1 MMSRLIP
8 RHVCPFCNR
17 SNFRTT
23 GGYRQ
28 HVQFGPCRRAWLA
41 SVANF
46 GAHELPHEL
55 RPAGDEHDTSIPM
68 ALPETPQKAGG
79 TMHEFL
85 DLDPREIDA
94 VADNIFAD
102 LAQEEGESDSE
113 CGASDDDEPKV
124 NKDESETSDTET
136 EPSDTEEE
144 DPMETEEEDILLGD
158 PHTGIRDQYKEYARA
173 KAGNTVGFTDEEA
186 ACIRLMD
193 VLRKRKAPLNAYKEV
208 MEWHLKE
215 KGDIKQH
222 ESVKDSETYI
232 SRKTMLKKLRDRYN
246 YKNKFPRK
254 KKVKLPVSKSILHL
268 TVHDAAAVIQGLLTD
283 PRLEDAEFLF
293 HDDKPLVPP
302 PRHPKTISDLHTGQ
316 AYKDTY
322 YHKTTKM
329 TPGSRKQ
336 LLPLVL
342 YIDGSAVSH
351 FHDLELIPVMVSLG
365 FWNRKTRMRE
375 EAWGILGYVEK
386 QHVSGGAGRKI
397 WADAHHMERQDGYS
411 SDDASSACESLEGVG
426 DDPRQ
431 DLHAQLDAILKGLNE
446 LIETGF
452 LWDIK
457 HKGVL
462 YRDVHLIPFVP
473 FIKCDTKEADD
484 LCGKY
489 QMRSGKVAQ
498 ICRACKVPTSESNDH
513 LHQCEHKKVADIKRL
528 VAKADTDG
536 LRQCSQSYLINAFH
550 KVKFSKGN
558 GRGIHGACPSD
569 MLHAILLGLF
579 KFIRDVWF
587 KFIGGKPKELMNA
600 LSAEYSIFEGNR
612 TRACP
617 Q

>member
-8 RHVCPFCNR
+8 RHICPFCNR
-17 SNFRTT
+17 SNFRST

-28 HVQFGPCRRAWLA
+28 HVQNGSCRRAWLA

-46 GAHELPHEL
+46 GAHELPPEL
-55 RPAGDEHDTSIPM
+55 RPGGDEHDTSIPM
-68 ALPETPQKAGG
+68 ALPETPEKADG
-79 TMHEFL
+79 TMHEFH

-102 LAQEEGESDSE
+102 FDQEEGESDSE

-193 VLRKRKAPLNAYKEV
+193 VLRKKKAPLNAYKEV

-293 HDDKPLVPP
+293 HDEKPLP
-302 PRHPKTISDLHTGQ
+302 
-316 AYKDTY
+316 
-322 YHKTTKM
+322 
-329 TPGSRKQ
+329 TPGTQKPSVTSTQAK
-336 LLPLVL
+336 P
-342 YIDGSAVSH
+342 
-351 FHDLELIPVMVSLG
+351 
-365 FWNRKTRMRE
+365 TR
-375 EAWGILGYVEK
+375 
-386 QHVSGGAGRKI
+386 
-397 WADAHHMERQDGYS
+397 
-411 SDDASSACESLEGVG
+411 
-426 DDPRQ
+426 
-431 DLHAQLDAILKGLNE
+431 
-446 LIETGF
+446 T
-452 LWDIK
+452 
-457 HKGVL
+457 
-462 YRDVHLIPFVP
+462 
-473 FIKCDTKEADD
+473 
-484 LCGKY
+484 
-489 QMRSGKVAQ
+489 
-498 ICRACKVPTSESNDH
+498 
-513 LHQCEHKKVADIKRL
+513 
-528 VAKADTDG
+528 
-536 LRQCSQSYLINAFH
+536 
-550 KVKFSKGN
+550 
-558 GRGIHGACPSD
+558 
-569 MLHAILLGLF
+569 
-579 KFIRDVWF
+579 
-587 KFIGGKPKELMNA
+587 
-600 LSAEYSIFEGNR
+600 
-612 TRACP
+612 
-617 Q
+617 